1 MEEEKQIEMRRRG
14 NERGKGEAI
23 GRGAG
28 DEKEKAEE
36 GKEERRSGR
45 NEQSD
50 KKRKRNKFHL
60 DSPPMMGRSGTK
72 EECLEKKLEL
82 IEK

>member
-1 MEEEKQIEMRRRG
+1 MI
-14 NERGKGEAI
+14 
-23 GRGAG
+23 
-28 DEKEKAEE
+28 
-36 GKEERRSGR
+36 
-45 NEQSD
+45 

-60 DSPPMMGRSGTK
+60 DSPPMMGKSGTK